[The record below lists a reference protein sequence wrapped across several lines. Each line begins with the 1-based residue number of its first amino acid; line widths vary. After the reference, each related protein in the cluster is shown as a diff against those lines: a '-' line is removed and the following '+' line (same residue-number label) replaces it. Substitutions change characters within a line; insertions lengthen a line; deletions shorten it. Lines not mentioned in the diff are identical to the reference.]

1 MCIIP
6 LIHSCL
12 LIQDRQK
19 VKKMVFKIMSEHSER
34 VERYDTVYC
43 LLTNF
48 LKYIFIIKDVT
59 SLFFIILGNGSRHAF
74 SVLP

>member
-1 MCIIP
+1 
-6 LIHSCL
+6 
-12 LIQDRQK
+12 
-19 VKKMVFKIMSEHSER
+19 MSEHSER